1 MANTFKNATVVA
13 ASKDVDNYLYT
24 TPAATTAIAH
34 AVFISNVGEETI
46 QADLKLYDVSAA
58 TTSSIITNAPILPG
72 GTFVLDK
79 PLNLEASDSIVV
91 QPNVSGS
98 TEAIAS
104 ILEIT

>member
-1 MANTFKNATVVA
+1 MCIR
-13 ASKDVDNYLYT
+13 DR
-24 TPAATTAIAH
+24 
-34 AVFISNVGEETI
+34 
-46 QADLKLYDVSAA
+46 
-58 TTSSIITNAPILPG
+58 SIITNAPILPG